1 MILVDSPYLWT
12 FIGKVAVFTA
22 LEAGDLVKSLE
33 SVGPAIALYTI
44 MKSTDQLNSAQ
55 LINRFHKTI
64 YDIVRY
70 HGMHP
75 VVALGVRHEGL
86 PQLVHLLV
94 FQLLNQEVVRIKK
107 GPGIGGENHLG
118 HFMAVR
124 HFVPDF
130 STIVASY
137 HNLGWIQV
145 RCWIEAR
152 WRNFELKHQPFCP
165 FSGPCPQG
173 LAVQTWDGHLCIWV
187 LQGKILPGS

>member
-1 MILVDSPYLWT
+1 MN
-12 FIGKVAVFTA
+12 
-22 LEAGDLVKSLE
+22 
-33 SVGPAIALYTI
+33 IA
-44 MKSTDQLNSAQ
+44 K

-64 YDIVRY
+64 YGIVRY

-145 RCWIEAR
+145 RCWIQAR
-152 WRNFELKHQPFCP
+152 WRNFEAPTFLPIFG
-165 FSGPCPQG
+165 SMSAG
-173 LAVQTWDGHLCIWV
+173 
-187 LQGKILPGS
+187 PGSSNLGWASVHLGPAGQNPAR